1 MDGELLIVILT
12 SLCSGG
18 IVCFVEIFIN
28 SQKKKKE
35 EQYRYKK
42 EITENYCKRLYEV
55 YRIFHVAMEPMLK
68 LDSAVL
74 DMAGLMEETE
84 NVYKAMLEL
93 DAYYVIYQEVLENEM
108 LETEHK
114 KFREWL
120 FGIIKP
126 AMDSE
131 DEQRIEEVFYDL
143 YNDLQIVIRDTAR
156 TLSGKVIRYCEM
168 M

>member
-1 MDGELLIVILT
+1 MDVELLIVILT

-18 IVCFVEIFIN
+18 IVCFVEILIN

-35 EQYRYKK
+35 EQNRYKK

-55 YRIFHVAMEPMLK
+55 YRIFHVTMEPMLK
-68 LDSAVL
+68 FDSAVL
-74 DMAGLMEETE
+74 DMDGLLEETE

-93 DAYYVIYQEVLENEM
+93 DAYYVIYQEVLDNEM
-108 LETEHK
+108 LETEHNK
-114 KFREWL
+114 LRKWL
-120 FGIIKP
+120 YDIIKP

-131 DEQRIEEVFYDL
+131 DEQRIEKVFCDL
-143 YNDLQIVIRDTAR
+143 YNDLQIVIRDTAQI
-156 TLSGKVIRYCEM
+156 LSRKVMKYCEM

>member
-18 IVCFVEIFIN
+18 IECFVEIFIN

-42 EITENYCKRLYEV
+42 EITVNYCKRLYEV
-55 YRIFHVAMEPMLK
+55 YRIFHVTMEPMLK
-68 LDSAVL
+68 FDSGV
-74 DMAGLMEETE
+74 DMDGLMEETA

-93 DAYYVIYQEVLENEM
+93 DAYYVIYREVLDNEM
-108 LETEHK
+108 LETEHNK
-114 KFREWL
+114 LRKWL
-120 FGIIKP
+120 YDIIKP

-131 DEQRIEEVFYDL
+131 DEQRIETVFCDL
-143 YNDLQIVIRDTAR
+143 YNDLQIVIKDTAQI
-156 TLSGKVIRYCEM
+156 LSRKVMKYCEKM
-168 M
+168 